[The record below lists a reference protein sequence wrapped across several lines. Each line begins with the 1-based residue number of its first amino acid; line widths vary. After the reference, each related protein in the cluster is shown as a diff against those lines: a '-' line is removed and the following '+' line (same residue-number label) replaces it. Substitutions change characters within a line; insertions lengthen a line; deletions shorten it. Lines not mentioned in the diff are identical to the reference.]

1 MGDSPNMLK
10 LSLIFSVFLLGTL
23 VIGTSAHECSE
34 ECEAKNGT
42 CFWKPP
48 PRNSSRQLS
57 WDTPREFLS
66 STSNPR
72 LFRRSR
78 YKELGPWCLGQV
90 SCTCPGQFCWSGRA
104 YGWS

>member
-23 VIGTSAHECSE
+23 VIGTSAHKCSE

-48 PRNSSRQLS
+48 PRNSGYRKVGLCSVGQKG
-57 WDTPREFLS
+57 E
-66 STSNPR
+66 
-72 LFRRSR
+72 
-78 YKELGPWCLGQV
+78 GQV
-90 SCTCPGQFCWSGRA
+90 GSCGKSKKCRGSCLARGSIGGQVWCNKKDGCVC
-104 YGWS
+104 